1 MRMCTV
7 LNWSKMRS
15 PIVGVGGVGGSCMD
29 SDEAASEAVQ
39 YPLELFVI
47 TSAWE
52 PNLHSC
58 NRDYWGIKS

>member
-15 PIVGVGGVGGSCMD
+15 PIVGVGGSCMD

-47 TSAWE
+47 TAWE